1 MDSPKRRRH
10 TSAIAAAA
18 VLVPLIGFVIYS
30 SLDIAD
36 FECTVCIPFDGHEAC
51 RTVTGKT
58 REEGIRTG
66 VTNACAQ
73 LTSGMTN
80 SMRCERTQPTKAECK
95 KL

>member
-10 TSAIAAAA
+10 TSALAAIA
-18 VLVPLIGFVIYS
+18 VLVPVVALVLYS
-30 SLDIAD
+30 SMDVAQY
-36 FECTVCIPFDGHEAC
+36 ECTVCMPFDGQEVC

-58 REEGIRTG
+58 EDEGVRTG
-66 VTNACAQ
+66 TTNACAL

-80 SMRCERTQPTKAECK
+80 SMRCERTQPTKAECR